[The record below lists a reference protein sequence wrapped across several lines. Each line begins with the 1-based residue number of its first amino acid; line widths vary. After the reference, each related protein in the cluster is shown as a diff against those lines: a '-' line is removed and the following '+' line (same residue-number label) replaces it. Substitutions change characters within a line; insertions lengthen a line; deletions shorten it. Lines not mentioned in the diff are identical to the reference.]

1 MLWQKRETWFMFL
14 AVLILI
20 SSAFCLV
27 VPKGKL
33 VQTGRL
39 IIGSSRITNET
50 KNGIVKKVHDEYAGD
65 TNGYQSDQPELTGS
79 QLSTLML
86 RRWSPSVQCDD
97 DSMSL
102 HIQGSRVPNFLVET
116 SEEGLVP
123 LSQMPS
129 HCGFSLRRAHRE
141 VALIAKY
148 AGCNVA
154 QQGNSYILPLWVSGV
169 AVKMVCPVACPLT
182 VSCSPSAMV
191 VNLGVSTAALRL
203 KVNGVWQPVYQ
214 ASTCG
219 FTLEV
224 VGGGLTLTAPYASNC
239 WQLEG
244 AKMLL
249 SVQYMDRELTLS
261 CPAVQPPATTPLPAH
276 MDPEAS
282 TDAPVTTLA
291 TTVAPASAYQL
302 PFYPWLRGLYPYGYG
317 MPWNFQNGHLRTP
330 PVTHTT
336 TTTPAAAT
344 TTPAA
349 AMTTP
354 AATVAPTSGQLP
366 LYPWLSGMY
375 NPYVYGMPWRFQ
387 HSQPGTPPVTQ
398 TTTTTPAATTTTTPG
413 ATVAPARA
421 DQLPLYPWLS
431 GMYYPG
437 GYGMPWNFPYSHP
450 GTPPVTQATTMTPA
464 ATVVPASAGQLPLYP
479 WLPGMYYP
487 SGYGIPWRFQHSQ
500 PGSPPVTQ
508 TTTTTPAATTTTPAA
523 TSTTVAPARA
533 DQPLWYPWL
542 PGMYKPYVPMGSPG
556 VPVSDPNSG
565 VKQQMYQMP
574 WMNAFPQV
582 SGLKSNTRL
591 SSG

>member
-1 MLWQKRETWFMFL
+1 MLWRKQKCLML
-14 AVLILI
+14 MAVLIL
-20 SSAFCLV
+20 SLSVFFLEA
-27 VPKGKL
+27 VPKGNA
-33 VQTGRL
+33 VQAGRL
-39 IIGSSRITNET
+39 IMGSSRATNEP
-50 KNGIVKKVHDEYAGD
+50 KDDLVKRIHDEHAGD
-65 TNGYQSDQPELTGS
+65 ANGYQSDQPELTEGS
-79 QLSTLML
+79 KLAKLMQ
-86 RRWSPSVQCDD
+86 RHWSPSVWCDG
-97 DSMSL
+97 DSMTL
-102 HIQGSRVPNFLVET
+102 QIQGNQVPNFLVET

-349 AMTTP
+349 ATTTPAAATTTPAAAMTTP

-398 TTTTTPAATTTTTPG
+398 TTTTTPAAT
-413 ATVAPARA
+413 VAPASA
-421 DQLPLYPWLS
+421 GQLPLYPWLS

-437 GYGMPWNFPYSHP
+437 GHGMPWNFQYGHP
-450 GTPPVTQATTMTPA
+450 AT
-464 ATVVPASAGQLPLYP
+464 
-479 WLPGMYYP
+479 
-487 SGYGIPWRFQHSQ
+487 
-500 PGSPPVTQ
+500 PPVTQ

-523 TSTTVAPARA
+523 TITTVAPASA
-533 DQPLWYPWL
+533 DRPLWYPWL

-556 VPVSDPNSG
+556 APVSGPNSG
-565 VKQQMYQMP
+565 VKKQMYQMP
-574 WMNAFPQV
+574 WMNAFSQV
-582 SGLKSNTRL
+582 PGLKSNARL

>member
-317 MPWNFQNGHLRTP
+317 MPWNFQNGHLGTP

-349 AMTTP
+349 
-354 AATVAPTSGQLP
+354 TVSPTSG
-366 LYPWLSGMY
+366 
-375 NPYVYGMPWRFQ
+375 
-387 HSQPGTPPVTQ
+387 
-398 TTTTTPAATTTTTPG
+398 
-413 ATVAPARA
+413 
-421 DQLPLYPWLS
+421 QLPLYPWLS

-450 GTPPVTQATTMTPA
+450 GTPPVTQTTTMSTPATTMTPA
-464 ATVVPASAGQLPLYP
+464 ATVVPARADQLPLYP
-479 WLPGMYYP
+479 WLPGMYYL
-487 SGYGIPWRFQHSQ
+487 SGSGIPWHFQYSQ
-500 PGSPPVTQ
+500 PGSTPVTQ
-508 TTTTTPAATTTTPAA
+508 TTTTTPVA
-523 TSTTVAPARA
+523 TSTTVAPASA

-556 VPVSDPNSG
+556 GPVSDPNSG

-582 SGLKSNTRL
+582 LGLKSNTRL